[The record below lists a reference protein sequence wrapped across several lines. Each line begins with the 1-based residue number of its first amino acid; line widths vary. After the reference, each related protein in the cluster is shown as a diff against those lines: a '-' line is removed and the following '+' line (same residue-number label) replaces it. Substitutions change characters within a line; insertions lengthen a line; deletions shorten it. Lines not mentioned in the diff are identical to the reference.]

1 MKVIAVIAVLVL
13 IGWVDCL
20 AQKGNGVKKLNPNLL
35 DTPKKIAIHIS
46 IGGIKQPNPIII
58 GLFTKE
64 TPKTTE
70 NFLKICEGKFRSNYT
85 GQQMHYSAT
94 NFHRIIPKF
103 MMQGGDFTNGDGTGG
118 ESIYGYKFADENF
131 NVKFVKNV
139 IAMANAGPN
148 TNGSQFFIT
157 FSDTYFLDGKH
168 VVFGRVMDGQKTVDL
183 VEKIG
188 RSSGKP
194 KKAVKFEK
202 CEIL

>member
-13 IGWVDCL
+13 IVWVDCL

-103 MMQGGDFTNGDGTGG
+103 MM
-118 ESIYGYKFADENF
+118 
-131 NVKFVKNV
+131 
-139 IAMANAGPN
+139 
-148 TNGSQFFIT
+148 
-157 FSDTYFLDGKH
+157 
-168 VVFGRVMDGQKTVDL
+168 
-183 VEKIG
+183 
-188 RSSGKP
+188 
-194 KKAVKFEK
+194 
-202 CEIL
+202 